1 MAQEKFFYDQRRYYF
16 FEPTLLIDIAIRSKI
31 RELVSVTWRPNASK
45 VLDEVND
52 RHDTKINIIYTV

>member
-16 FEPTLLIDIAIRSKI
+16 FEPTLLIDIAKV